1 LAYRCRHRS
10 WNVPL
15 SHYELRSDKH
25 LWEGEPIRA
34 DSPTQPIV
42 GIALMAAA
50 SLAVPLVDG
59 IAKALTASHSP
70 LFVAWARYAAAALIV
85 VPLTLPW
92 HRDFRS
98 LRADFASNALRTL
111 LAVAAMTCFF
121 FAIAQIPFATAFGGF
136 FLGPVIA
143 AVLAALL
150 LGERLT
156 AWRLGAAL
164 AGLAGALLIVRP
176 GVDFQVGSLLAVLS
190 GAFSAGYLVATRV
203 AASTTPPVDA
213 LRFQCVFGALLLTP
227 FAVLNW
233 SWPTQEA
240 LLLIAIMG
248 GLSAIC
254 HFMLIAA
261 FRHGEAAVLAPLVYL
276 ELVTAMV
283 LGRVVFGE
291 LPDLLAFSGISLVVL
306 AGLSILLS
314 ERRGRV

>member
-1 LAYRCRHRS
+1 MKNPAIGD
-10 WNVPL
+10 N
-15 SHYELRSDKH
+15 
-25 LWEGEPIRA
+25 
-34 DSPTQPIV
+34 SPAQPIL

-70 LFVAWARYAAAALIV
+70 FFIAWARYAAAALIV

-92 HRDFRS
+92 HREFRS
-98 LRADFASNALRTL
+98 FGRDFASNALRTM
-111 LAVAAMTCFF
+111 LAVGAMICFF
-121 FAIAQIPFATAFGGF
+121 FAIAEIPFATAFGGF

-143 AVLAALL
+143 AVLAAVL
-150 LGERLT
+150 LGERVT
-156 AWRLGAAL
+156 VWKLGSAL

-176 GVDFQVGSLLAVLS
+176 GVDFQFGSLLAVLS

-227 FAVLNW
+227 FALLNW

-240 LLLIAIMG
+240 LLLIAAMG
-248 GLSAIC
+248 ALSAAC

-291 LPDLLAFSGISLVVL
+291 LPDLLAFTGIGLIVL
-306 AGLSILLS
+306 AGLAVLLS
-314 ERRGRV
+314 ERRGRAA

>member
-1 LAYRCRHRS
+1 
-10 WNVPL
+10 
-15 SHYELRSDKH
+15 
-25 LWEGEPIRA
+25 
-34 DSPTQPIV
+34 
-42 GIALMAAA
+42 
-50 SLAVPLVDG
+50 LVDG

-70 LFVAWARYAAAALIV
+70 FFIAWLRYAAAALIV

-92 HRDFRS
+92 HSDFRS
-98 LRADFASNALRTL
+98 VRGDFASNALRTL

-121 FAIAQIPFATAFGGF
+121 FAIAEIAFATAFGGF

-143 AVLAALL
+143 AVLAAWL
-150 LGERLT
+150 LGERVT

-164 AGLAGALLIVRP
+164 AGLTGALLIVRP
-176 GVDFQVGSLLAVLS
+176 GVDFQFGSVLAVLS

-203 AASTTPPVDA
+203 AASTTAPVDA

-227 FAVLNW
+227 LAVLNW
-233 SWPTQEA
+233 SWPTPEA
-240 LLLIAIMG
+240 MLLIAAMG
-248 GLSAIC
+248 ALSAGC

-291 LPDLLAFSGISLVVL
+291 LPDLMACTGIGLIVL
-306 AGLSILLS
+306 AGLAILVT
-314 ERRGRV
+314 ERRGRAT

>member
-1 LAYRCRHRS
+1 
-10 WNVPL
+10 
-15 SHYELRSDKH
+15 
-25 LWEGEPIRA
+25 
-34 DSPTQPIV
+34 
-42 GIALMAAA
+42 MAAA

-59 IAKALTASHSP
+59 IAKVLTASHSP

-92 HRDFRS
+92 HREFRS
-98 LRADFASNALRTL
+98 LGSDFASNALRTL
-111 LAVAAMTCFF
+111 LAVGAVTCFF
-121 FAIAQIPFATAFGGF
+121 FAITQIPFATAFGGF

-143 AVLAALL
+143 AVLAAWL

-164 AGLAGALLIVRP
+164 AGLAGAFLIVRP
-176 GVDFQVGSLLAVLS
+176 GIDFQVGSLLAIGS

-203 AASTTPPVDA
+203 AASTTTPVDA

-227 FAVLNW
+227 LAMLNW

-240 LLLIAIMG
+240 LLLIAAMG
-248 GLSAIC
+248 ALSAIC

-283 LGRVVFGE
+283 LGRMVFGE
-291 LPDLLAFSGISLVVL
+291 SPDLLAFTGISLIVC
-306 AGLSILLS
+306 AGLALVSS
-314 ERRGRV
+314 ERRGRAH